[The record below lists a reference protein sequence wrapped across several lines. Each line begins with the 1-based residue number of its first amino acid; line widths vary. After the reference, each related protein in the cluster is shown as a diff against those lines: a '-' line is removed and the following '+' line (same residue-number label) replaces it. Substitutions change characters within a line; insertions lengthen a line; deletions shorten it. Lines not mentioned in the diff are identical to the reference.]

1 MEDFTAVRDSSPA
14 TEEAGPLSEQADSA
28 DGQGELLS
36 EQTESA
42 AEQGEDVAGGA
53 ASSGE
58 KTYARYKIYDRI
70 KDHVSLRAVDA
81 IIIIS
86 AVLIVVLLIYGIMT
100 GSPRT

>member
-1 MEDFTAVRDSSPA
+1 MEDLTTGRDTLPA
-14 TEEAGPLSEQADSA
+14 AEEAGQLT
-28 DGQGELLS
+28 G
-36 EQTESA
+36 QTESA
-42 AEQGEDVAGGA
+42 VEQGDDVAGGA

>member
-1 MEDFTAVRDSSPA
+1 MEDFTTVRDSSPA
-14 TEEAGPLSEQADSA
+14 TEKAGPLSGQADSA
-28 DGQGELLS
+28 AG
-36 EQTESA
+36 
-42 AEQGEDVAGGA
+42 QGEDVAGGA

>member
-1 MEDFTAVRDSSPA
+1 MEDFTTVRDSSPA
-14 TEEAGPLSEQADSA
+14 TEEARPLSEQADSA
-28 DGQGELLS
+28 GGQGELLS
-36 EQTESA
+36 EQTDSA
-42 AEQGEDVAGGA
+42 PEQGDAAGGST

-58 KTYARYKIYDRI
+58 KHYARYKIYDRI

>member
-1 MEDFTAVRDSSPA
+1 MEDLTAVRDSSPA

-28 DGQGELLS
+28 AGQGELLS
-36 EQTESA
+36 EQTDSASGQGDSA
-42 AEQGEDVAGGA
+42 ADGA

-100 GSPRT
+100 GSPRA